1 MALRLEDVG
10 KIASVVLR
18 KMAELKSA
26 RFNDLDGDGITTT
39 QAKNAFARLE
49 SMGLM
54 QSPTEFRG
62 PWKITAKGLALVTM
76 KPDPEPDPESQQEP
90 EPEPE
95 PQQEP
100 QQEPEPQP
108 QPQPEPEPQPE
119 PQPEPEPE
127 PEPQPEPQPQP
138 QPEPEPQPE
147 PQPQPQ
153 PEPQTMRITNQQAA
167 EIMAAMEFQTALDHV
182 RARLSVH
189 QIPARAAY
197 TYWQI
202 LEVLP
207 KPLVDALMPITQ
219 LVDE

>member
-119 PQPEPEPE
+119 PQP
-127 PEPQPEPQPQP
+127 
-138 QPEPEPQPE
+138 
-147 PQPQPQ
+147 QPQ